1 LASNVSGWKNQS
13 ASPVPQSGHFSEIA
27 RLRELTE
34 ISDSGSRVRFIITG
48 FRISPVPVVNHPAG
62 G

>member
-13 ASPVPQSGHFSEIA
+13 ASPVPQPGHFCEIA

-34 ISDSGSRVRFIITG
+34 ISDSSSRVRFIITG
-48 FRISPVPVVNHPAG
+48 FRISPLNADSPE
-62 G
+62 